1 MRSRGRGFLVAH
13 RKATHVPLVY
23 ADIPHTLVC
32 TSTFV
37 AKHLPAHFTHFRS
50 PFLLFLPQMRTTVT
64 PEELEELHTELRA
77 LRARVNELAGIEAV
91 LGDRDTEIRALR
103 ETKQVLEDEI
113 DCMRRELDALQ
124 HIEEEKTIIGLECEK
139 LAKACEVTCT
149 LFGSR
154 FSVSHTHAHH
164 TRTHP
169 L

>member
-1 MRSRGRGFLVAH
+1 MPTYSTA
-13 RKATHVPLVY
+13 VPS
-23 ADIPHTLVC
+23 
-32 TSTFV
+32 STFV
-37 AKHLPAHFTHFRS
+37 NQKKVKHLPAHFTHFRF
-50 PFLLFLPQMRTTVT
+50 PFPLFFFILPQMRTTVT

-124 HIEEEKTIIGLECEK
+124 HIEEEKTIIELECDK

-149 LFGSR
+149 CLAHDSLCG
-154 FSVSHTHAHH
+154 HAHH